1 MGHLLAERL
10 DCILDESLLCV
21 NIEFTVAILSEL
33 TKSPR
38 SFREL
43 VEVGEVLFVDVAKDL
58 SELLGEVGA
67 LRGFTVEGEKVSV
80 CVAGDVAHLI

>member
-1 MGHLLAERL
+1 MGHLLAKRL
-10 DCILDESLLCV
+10 DCILDESLLRI
-21 NIEFTVAILSEL
+21 NIELTVAILSEL

-38 SFREL
+38 SLREL
-43 VEVGEVLFVDVAKDL
+43 VEVGVVLFVDVAKDL
-58 SELLGEVGA
+58 SELHGERGA